1 MAVGRLVYDF
11 NSASEFNDK
20 DGASLLTEI
29 LSSYVATADK
39 WESALSACEAKGD
52 NSRPEG
58 VDEPDANLGQ
68 CLMDSLCSV
77 SEHGDSAA
85 AALITTFL
93 SPLKPELSSTF
104 Y

>member
-1 MAVGRLVYDF
+1 MFLAVDRSSCCFAVGRLVYDF

-39 WESALSACEAKGD
+39 WEAALAACEAKADG
-52 NSRPEG
+52 SRPEG
-58 VDEPDANLGQ
+58 IDEPDANLGQ

-77 SEHGDSAA
+77 SEHGT
-85 AALITTFL
+85 LCPL
-93 SPLKPELSSTF
+93 SPSRPSH
-104 Y
+104 

>member
-1 MAVGRLVYDF
+1 LAVGRLVYDF

-39 WESALSACEAKGD
+39 WESALAACEAKGD
-52 NSRPEG
+52 NSHPEG
-58 VDEPDANLGQ
+58 ADEPDANLGQ

-77 SEHGDSAA
+77 SEHGESASAA
-85 AALITTFL
+85 LLTVFL
-93 SPLKPELSSTF
+93 SRLNRV
-104 Y
+104 